1 MSETYDPKTI
11 EEKWQ
16 RVWDDARAWHVDNPD
31 DPADG
36 RPLQELR
43 ARDACRTRP
52 ARSTSATSSSTRS
65 ATSSCASGAA
75 TA

>member
-16 RVWDDARAWHVDNPD
+16 RVWDDARAWHVDNPA
-31 DPADG
+31 DPDAAD
-36 RPLQELR
+36 RAKSYV
-43 ARDACRTRP
+43 ARDAPVSRP
-52 ARSTSATSSSTRS
+52 ARCTWGTCSSTRS